1 MSAYTD
7 AQANNDITRNVKQY
21 RDLDLFFSKK
31 SNKDVNKVTDV
42 EAVKRSVRNL
52 ILLNSYEKPFHPE
65 IAGDVRGLLF
75 ELMTPLTSA
84 VIARK
89 IQDVIENF
97 EPRARLTGVNVVP
110 DFDRNAYDVTV
121 YFYVVKN
128 HLNVDG
134 QNLEKTKVLAVQ
146 SGSQNQIFRALE
158 AIGFRP

>member
-1 MSAYTD
+1 MSAYKD
-7 AQANNDITRNVKQY
+7 AQANNDISRNVKQY

-52 ILLNSYEKPFHPE
+52 VLLNSYEKPFHPE

-75 ELMTPLTSA
+75 ENMTPLTSA

-97 EPRARLTGVNVVP
+97 EPRARLTGVQAIP
-110 DFDRNAYDVTV
+110 DFDRNLYEVTV
-121 YFYVVKN
+121 YFYVVN
-128 HLNVDG
+128 APTELVE
-134 QNLEKTKVLAVQ
+134 LE
-146 SGSQNQIFRALE
+146 SFLE
-158 AIGFRP
+158 RLR